1 MGFREE
7 YAAHV
12 AEREALGVPP
22 LPLTATQTAEVIE
35 FIKTGEFVEEI
46 LDLLENRVSPGV
58 DDAAYVKA
66 AFLNE
71 VALEEHHVA
80 AIAPEEA
87 VRLLGMMLGGYNVKP
102 LVNCFS
108 SKNDKVVAA
117 AIEALSHTLLVY
129 DAFNDVEELHK
140 AGNEAA
146 TEVLK
151 SWAEAEWFTSKP
163 ELAEKITVTVFK
175 VPGETNTDDFSCI

>member
-1 MGFREE
+1 MGFRVE

-22 LPLTATQTAEVIE
+22 LPLTAEQTVEVIE
-35 FIKTGEFVEEI
+35 FIKTGEYVEEM

-80 AIAPEEA
+80 AIPPEKA
-87 VRLLGMMLGGYNVKP
+87 VQMLGMMLGGYNVKP
-102 LVNCFS
+102 LVNS
-108 SKNDKVVAA
+108 LTSKNVKVVAA
-117 AIEALSHTLLVY
+117 AIEAL
-129 DAFNDVEELHK
+129 
-140 AGNEAA
+140 
-146 TEVLK
+146 LK
-151 SWAEAEWFTSKP
+151 KS
-163 ELAEKITVTVFK
+163 L
-175 VPGETNTDDFSCI
+175 